1 MTSGGDNFS
10 EPGGCKS
17 GQAEMLMVT
26 EEEGSANDTPK
37 LIGLHIADF
46 LSASAPTWSSLP

>member
-1 MTSGGDNFS
+1 MASGSDNFS
-10 EPGGCKS
+10 EPGGCES

-46 LSASAPTWSSLP
+46 LSASAPT

>member
-1 MTSGGDNFS
+1 MTSGGDNFNK
-10 EPGGCKS
+10 PGSCES
-17 GQAEMLMVT
+17 GRAETLMVT

-46 LSASAPTWSSLP
+46 LSASAPT

>member
-17 GQAEMLMVT
+17 GQAKMLMVT

-46 LSASAPTWSSLP
+46 LSASALT